1 MERKILWLISFAL
14 IFILWLKI
22 EPVKDVQ
29 SNTPKS
35 QVSETTNDGTINES
49 DEATRDEKNY
59 FKTHPIQTKTPDF
72 NAIKNIKL
80 RKTTF
85 FNFLTP
91 FVNQKNTLLLAERDR
106 LISLRKKAKSLSKKD
121 KKWVIELMS
130 NYKLNKVDT
139 ITVDDIDELLAHID
153 IVPTSLVLA
162 QAANESAW
170 GTSRFAIE
178 GNNFFGQWCFRK
190 GCGLV
195 PESRDDDADHEVRKF
210 SNARESVFSYIDNL
224 NSNTAY
230 KELRGIR
237 ADLREN
243 EAPITGLALVHG
255 LDHYSQRG
263 QDYVDEI
270 EGLIQYNKLW
280 RFNTL
285 NRNKQKSTE

>member
-14 IFILWLKI
+14 LFILWLKI
-22 EPVKDVQ
+22 EPADDSVSNQ
-29 SNTPKS
+29 SKS
-35 QVSETTNDGTINES
+35 QVSESTNDTASERSG
-49 DEATRDEKNY
+49 EATTDEINY
-59 FKTHPIQTKTPDF
+59 FKAHPVNKKTPNF
-72 NAIKNIKL
+72 LAIKDIKQ
-80 RKTTF
+80 RKMAF

-91 FVNQKNTLLLAERDR
+91 YVDQKNTLLLAERER
-106 LISLRKKAKSLSKKD
+106 LTKLRENTNSLSRKD
-121 KKWVIELMS
+121 KNWINGLMS
-130 NYKLNKVDT
+130 NYKLDKVES
-139 ITVDDIDELLAHID
+139 ISPANIDELLTYID

-170 GTSRFAIE
+170 GTSRFATK

-210 SNARESVFSYIDNL
+210 ADARESVFAYIDNL
-224 NSNTAY
+224 NSNNAY

-237 ADLREN
+237 SDLRKN
-243 EAPITGLALVHG
+243 EDPITGLALVHG

-280 RFNTL
+280 RFNAA
-285 NRNKQKSTE
+285 NRDKQNAKK